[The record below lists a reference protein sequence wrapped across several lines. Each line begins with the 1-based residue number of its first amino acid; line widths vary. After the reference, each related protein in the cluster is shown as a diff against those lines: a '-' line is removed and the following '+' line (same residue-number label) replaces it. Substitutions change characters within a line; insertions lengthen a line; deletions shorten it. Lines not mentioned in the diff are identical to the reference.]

1 MKIKKL
7 ICIMVAVIMAMGI
20 VTACGSDNSKSR
32 SQTTGNTTQTT
43 KSTVSEVTTTVQGN
57 KDETAVGN
65 EKEQQTQETAVQ
77 ADNTKTETAQKTLVV
92 YYSATGSTKAV
103 AETIAQTADA
113 DIFELVPAQ
122 AYTSDDLNYNNS
134 NSRVSKEHD
143 NESLRNIELVK
154 TTPDNWSSYDT
165 VYIGYPI
172 WWGIAAWPVNNFIK
186 NNDFTGKTVI
196 PFCTSVSSSM
206 GDSGRLLQNMAGT
219 GNWQEGKRFQ
229 SGTSAQEVQK
239 WVSSLK

>member
-7 ICIMVAVIMAMGI
+7 ICIMAAVIMAMGT
-20 VTACGSDNSKSR
+20 VTACGSDNSKNS

-43 KSTVSEVTTTVQGN
+43 KSSNSEGTTTA
-57 KDETAVGN
+57 DTA
-65 EKEQQTQETAVQ
+65 K
-77 ADNTKTETAQKTLVV
+77 KTLVV

-113 DIFELVPAQ
+113 DMFELVPAQ
-122 AYTSDDLNYNNS
+122 AYTNDDLNYNNS

-143 NESLRNIELVK
+143 NESLRNVELVK

-196 PFCTSVSSSM
+196 PFCTSISSSM
-206 GDSGRLLQNMAGT
+206 GDSARLLQNMAGT

-229 SGTSAQEVQK
+229 SGVSATEVQN